1 MAVGGIEFEI
11 SVSLV
16 PKLNYFSLGKPSK
29 RKIRE
34 KLRFYDPLLGPNLRK
49 NWNVDYFEIFAPPLT
64 LAKTVLKPSDPG
76 INITK
81 ILSNCHIGTIYH
93 ISISISII
101 YQSYMYQYITHILSK
116 SRPCIFEK
124 FENPEPPPRLKRS
137 LDFEW
142 FEFF

>member
-1 MAVGGIEFEI
+1 MAVVGIEFEI

-16 PKLNYFSLGKPSK
+16 PNYFSLGKPSK

-49 NWNVDYFEIFAPPLT
+49 NWNVDYFDIFAPPLT
-64 LAKTVLKPSDPG
+64 VSKLSDPG

-93 ISISISII
+93 ISISII

-124 FENPEPPPRLKRS
+124 FENPEQFSCLTLNRIFTKLSSRRLVQQS
-137 LDFEW
+137 
-142 FEFF
+142 